1 MIFYILI
8 KTFELGKNPKIEEF
22 TNRVNKHQGIIFK
35 ISRMYCDNEECRKDL
50 FQDILLQLWKSYS
63 RFSGKSKFSTWMYR
77 VALNTAIN
85 QFRISQKEIL
95 NFKNELSSEIG
106 MEEESGEKEENTKLL
121 HKAIGKLNKAEK
133 SLIIL
138 YLDNLHYKE
147 IAEIT
152 GISVSNVGVKINR
165 IKSKLQ
171 KILKE
176 LGYGL

>member
-1 MIFYILI
+1 MVTKTLI
-8 KTFELGKNPKIEEF
+8 EKF
-22 TNRVNKHQGIIFK
+22 TERVNKHQGIIFK
-35 ISRMYCDNEECRKDL
+35 ISRMYCDDEECRKDL
-50 FQDILLQLWKSYS
+50 FQEILLQLWKSYP
-63 RFSGKSKFSTWMYR
+63 RFSRQSKFSSWMYR

-85 QFRISQKEIL
+85 QFRSSQKEIL
-95 NFKNELSSEIG
+95 NFNAELPVDIKDEISEK
-106 MEEESGEKEENTKLL
+106 KEDTKILYE
-121 HKAIGKLNKAEK
+121 AIGKLNKAEK

-138 YLDNLHYKE
+138 YLDNLHYNE

-152 GISVSNVGVKINR
+152 GISVSNVGAKINR